1 MIRFLVPHTVM
12 HALASCLSS
21 SYIVQMRGLDCR
33 QMHTPLASACVAAA
47 ELQWTPRFP
56 TLFMAESAATI
67 ELSASDVAQIHVE
80 SDAMFDA
87 IDTNTDGVIS
97 VVELRTYLSSIG
109 YAEEAA
115 DKLFELID
123 ADENADENG
132 ECSREELRNAY
143 VEYSQDPSLQ
153 VLLSTRVDVSRIH
166 AEADAFFDAVDT
178 NGDGAVSPQ
187 EMRKHVS
194 SIGYEP
200 AAAERFFALL
210 DADQSGE
217 VSRDE
222 VREAFLRYADPA
234 LRLALGLGTSEAD
247 SIFVA
252 IDANG
257 DGDVEQSE
265 LALYLS
271 RKGYAAEAAATIFA
285 TLDVNG
291 DGRISRE
298 ELRNGYVRYAAL
310 RDALGMTTTAG
321 SRGGMKQPLRWGRGA
336 RKGPQGVMGRND
348 AGAGKSAGG
357 GKEGRKS

>member
-97 VVELRTYLSSIG
+97 VVELRTHLSSIG

-123 ADENADENG
+123 ANENG

-210 DADQSGE
+210 DADKSGE

-348 AGAGKSAGG
+348 AGAGKSAGA